1 MFDPDA
7 FARAHGTPPA
17 RGVLRSRPEDF
28 VVDELP
34 LVEPSGAGEHVLLHV
49 QKRNTNTDWLARR
62 LARFAGVRPV
72 DVGYAGLKDRQALTT
87 QWFSVRLAGRP
98 EPDWAALE
106 LPDVSVLEHARHG
119 RKLQRGALRGNR
131 FTITLRSLA
140 GDREAIEARLHAIAE
155 RGVPNY
161 FGPQRFGHGAGNVEE
176 AVAMLVEGRRVRD
189 RHRRG
194 LYLSAARAW
203 LFNQVLA
210 ARVQAGTWDQAL
222 AGDVMILDGRRSHF
236 SVDVPDETIAARLAQ
251 FDIHP
256 SGPLWGAGE
265 RPVDAE
271 ALTIEDAALAGYAP
285 WCDGLAKAGLKQE
298 RRALRLRVDD
308 LTWTV
313 PEPDTLQLSFALT
326 AGAYATAVLRE
337 IVRGEG

>member
-1 MFDPDA
+1 VFDPDV
-7 FARAHGTPPA
+7 FARVHGAPPA
-17 RGVLRSRPEDF
+17 TGVLRSRPEDF

-49 QKRNTNTDWLARR
+49 QKRNTNTDWLARQ

-98 EPDWAALE
+98 EPDWAALN
-106 LPDVSVLEHARHG
+106 LPDVSVLDHALHG

-131 FTITLRSLA
+131 FTLTLRSVA
-140 GDREAIEARLHAIAE
+140 GEREAIVTRLRAVAE

-161 FGPQRFGHGAGNVEE
+161 FGPQRFGHGGRNVDE

-203 LFNQVLA
+203 LFNRVLD
-210 ARVQAGTWDQAL
+210 ARVAAANWDRAV

-236 SVDVPDETIAARLAQ
+236 SIDAPDETIAARLAG

-256 SGPLWGAGE
+256 SGPLWGTGE
-265 RPVDAE
+265 RAVAAE
-271 ALTIEDAALAGYAP
+271 ALAIEDAALAGYEA
-285 WCDGLAKAGLKQE
+285 WCEALAKAGLKQE
-298 RRALRLRVDD
+298 RRALRLRVND
-308 LTWTV
+308 LTWTF
-313 PEPDTLQLSFALT
+313 PEPGTLQLSFALT

-337 IVRGEG
+337 IVSGEA